1 MIDDIELAMALD
13 PELGRLHESGK
24 NLSGE
29 AQALSFSHLPGFAH
43 RFCTLVDERN
53 AQSNEP
59 LA

>member
-1 MIDDIELAMALD
+1 MALD
-13 PELGRLHESGK
+13 PELSRLHESDK

-29 AQALSFSHLPGFAH
+29 AQALSLSHLRGFAALRLCGFAH